1 MDVTDLIKKL
11 AEEKDLASFMYDE
24 KVQLIA
30 KNLFDNVFVTINFIE
45 APYSSSIEGEILV
58 SSYSCSPEN
67 KRGNISLPL
76 TLLISFSL
84 SPGVSNQDTKIK
96 IVKPCPVKL
105 TSLFHHCSGERLIQD
120 LQSWKNVKKFP
131 LADFKN
137 LEDIVANTLSHYC
150 VKNNNDNWNYLSKN
164 YPSMPGMH
172 LKDKDVFLHDSFI
185 KHTNERLVDLLSKSL
200 KNQPRA
206 TEMEKYMFALNLSNN
221 IVSQNTNGKKIKI

>member
-1 MDVTDLIKKL
+1 MDATDFIKKL
-11 AEEKDLASFMYDE
+11 AEEKDLAAAMYDE
-24 KVQLIA
+24 KVQQIS
-30 KNLFDNVFVTINFIE
+30 KDIFDNVFVSINFIE
-45 APYSSSIEGEILV
+45 APSSYSSSIEGEILV

-76 TLLISFSL
+76 TLIISFSL
-84 SPGVSNQDTKIK
+84 SLGRSNQDTKIK

-131 LADFKN
+131 LAKFKN
-137 LEDIVANTLSHYC
+137 LEDIVSKTLSLYC

-172 LKDKDVFLHDSFI
+172 LKDKEVFLHDSFI
-185 KHTNERLVDLLSKSL
+185 KHTNERLVDLLSKGL
-200 KNQPRA
+200 KGERT
-206 TEMEKYMFALNLSNN
+206 TEMENYMFALNLN
-221 IVSQNTNGKKIKI
+221 KIIYQTIFKLKN